1 MALDTAGGGL
11 NQMED
16 HYKTFIVCLRSPTA
30 IGNYVLT
37 PTPSQTEKDF
47 AEIAGA
53 GLNFL
58 RIPIPWWAIE
68 VQGSEPF
75 LPRVSWKSVL
85 LFATPCHPNQPCYR

>member
-1 MALDTAGGGL
+1 MDIESGYGRGYRQWRTESDGGPL
-11 NQMED
+11 QDFHCMF
-16 HYKTFIVCLRSPTA
+16 TQPPA
-30 IGNYVLT
+30 IGDYILT
-37 PTPSQTEKDF
+37 PIPSQTEKDF

-68 VQGSEPF
+68 VQGDEPF

-85 LFATPCHPNQPCYR
+85 LFIIPLLP